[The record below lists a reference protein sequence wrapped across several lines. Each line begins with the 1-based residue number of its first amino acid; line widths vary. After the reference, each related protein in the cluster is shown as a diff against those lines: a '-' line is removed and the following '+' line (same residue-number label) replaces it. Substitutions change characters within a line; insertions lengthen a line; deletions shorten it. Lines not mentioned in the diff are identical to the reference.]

1 MGLPGAI
8 EKKKISKYFF
18 FSKNEIIFF
27 LRNKRVKNIFKR
39 YKKERKNFISAITKV
54 NSIVL

>member
-39 YKKERKNFISAITKV
+39 YKKERKKFISE
-54 NSIVL
+54 